1 MRTVA
6 NIVVRFPWLF
16 IVLFLGI
23 TLGFATQLP
32 GLQIDPEVKNQ
43 LPDDM
48 PARVNLRIIE
58 EHFGG
63 SEMLLVVLS
72 APDVLDADVL
82 RRLEGIGDGL
92 SELSF
97 VDRVLTP
104 FTLTRI
110 ASDEGGMMV
119 VEPAIDAAS
128 LPSTPQERE
137 ALAATLSSNALVYGN
152 VVARDFSA
160 ISAIAMLSSDATD
173 TETMAAVQ
181 QVIDANPGPGEVEIG
196 GSPDVRTH
204 LSEDIRSDFVRFLPV
219 GLLVVLGFLYACFRQ
234 LRGVLLPFIVV
245 VMSVIVAMSLI
256 PMMGWKVQM
265 LTVTL
270 PVILLA
276 IANDYGIHL
285 MAKYQEENVE
295 GKVRD
300 RRFLARVVLED
311 LGPPVAAA
319 GITTM
324 AGLLCLT
331 THIVVPARQLG
342 ILAAIGVGFALLC
355 SLGFIPA
362 VLAVLPVPRPLG
374 TLADPETPRGLER
387 ALHAVAGWVVRNPWP
402 VIGGVVAFAVVA
414 STGMLRLTVDTNP
427 INYYDADAPVAQ
439 TSALIN
445 QHFGG
450 STELSILWE
459 GDIQEPEVLA
469 KIDALEQELRD
480 SEDVGFTSSIAG
492 VVRMMNAAVSGGD
505 EALPETR
512 EAVAQLFLLYS
523 MGGDPDDFERMVDF
537 EYEHALLT
545 ARINTLSTEKTSAVV
560 AMAQEAVAGEDVVVG
575 GFGAV
580 FSDLVA
586 AVVEGQVTSLLL
598 SLLLVWVLVSVTFR
612 SVGAGMYAVIPLMLA
627 MPVLFGLMGHLG
639 IELNVVTAMLSSIMV
654 GVGVDYTLHFLWR
667 YRAERQAGLQP
678 DDAVLRTLVTS
689 GRGIVFNAL
698 SVIVGFAVLLISN
711 FLPVQ
716 FFGFLV
722 VVSIGACLI
731 GALVLLPAMVL
742 VFRPGFL
749 EPTAGAA

>member
-1 MRTVA
+1 MRTAA
-6 NIVVRFPWLF
+6 NIIVRAPWLF
-16 IVLFLGI
+16 IVLFLGV

-43 LPDDM
+43 LPEDM
-48 PARVNLRIIE
+48 PARVNLRTIE

-63 SEMLLVVLS
+63 SEMLLVVVS
-72 APDVLDADVL
+72 APDVLDATVL
-82 RRLEGIGDGL
+82 QRLDRIGSDL
-92 SELSF
+92 SDLPF

-110 ASDEGGMMV
+110 DSDEGGMMT
-119 VEPAIDAAS
+119 VEPAIDATH
-128 LPSTPQERE
+128 LPSTPEERGALAE
-137 ALAATLSSNALVYGN
+137 ALASNPLVYGN

-160 ISAIAMLSSDATD
+160 ISAIAMLGSDATD

-181 QVIDANPGPGEVEIG
+181 QVIDDNPGPGEVVIG
-196 GSPDVRTH
+196 GAPDVRTH
-204 LSEDIRSDFVRFLPV
+204 LSEDIRGDFRRFLPV

-234 LRGVLLPFIVV
+234 LRGVLLPFFVV
-245 VMSVIVAMSLI
+245 VMSVIVAMGLI

-285 MAKYQEENVE
+285 MAKFQEENVE

-300 RRFLARVVLED
+300 SRFLARVVLED
-311 LGPPVAAA
+311 LGPPVIAA

-342 ILAAIGVGFALLC
+342 ILAAAGVGFALLC

-362 VLAVLPVPRPLG
+362 VLAVLPVPKPLASLSG
-374 TLADPETPRGLER
+374 PEGPSGLER
-387 ALHAVAGWVVRNPWP
+387 LLQSVAGWVVRNPWP
-402 VIGGVVAFAVVA
+402 IIIGICAFALLA
-414 STGMLRLTVDTNP
+414 ATGMLRLSVDTNP
-427 INYYDADAPVAQ
+427 INYYDANAPVAR

-469 KIDALEQELRD
+469 RIDALERELRA

-492 VVRMMNAAVSGGD
+492 VVRMMNAAVSGGED
-505 EALPETR
+505 ALPDSR
-512 EAVAQLFLLYS
+512 EAIAQLFLLYS
-523 MGGDPDDFERMVDF
+523 MGGEPDDFERMVDF

-560 AMAQEAVAGEDVVVG
+560 ARAQELVADDSNVLVG
-575 GFGAV
+575 GFGVV
-580 FSDLVA
+580 FADLVA
-586 AVVEGQVTSLLL
+586 AVVEGQLTSLGL
-598 SLLLVWVLVSVTFR
+598 SLVLVFLLVTLTFR
-612 SVGAGMYAVIPLMLA
+612 SIGAGLYAVVPLVLA

-667 YRAERQAGLQP
+667 YRAERHAGLAP
-678 DDAVLRTLVTS
+678 DDAVLRTLITS

-722 VVSIGACLI
+722 VVSISACLI
-731 GALVLLPAMVL
+731 GALMLLPAMVL
-742 VFRPGFL
+742 VFRPAFL
-749 EPTAGAA
+749 EP